1 MKNEVFDR
9 REFDRSQH
17 WVEVT
22 KVYNWKDK
30 PSGWQVEMQFIF
42 KTKARA
48 LKFLNKIDKN
58 LSKEVSV

>member
-30 PSGWQVEMQFIF
+30 PSG
-42 KTKARA
+42 
-48 LKFLNKIDKN
+48 KFLNKIDKN